1 MLSISAEAFKADK
14 YEAFPRT
21 THMHRAP
28 HLYNIVLEQKKKKK
42 NYYVKYDTDGRAT
55 S

>member
-1 MLSISAEAFKADK
+1 MLSISAEASKADK
-14 YEAFPRT
+14 YEAFART

-28 HLYNIVLEQKKKKK
+28 HLYNIVLEQKKKK